1 MREKDEDEDEDKMI
15 YLLHINKMQSM
26 LMVLVTQILLENSP
40 EPFWSLNTSMPCY
53 SMFKME
59 ITQDL

>member
-26 LMVLVTQILLENSP
+26 LMVLVT
-40 EPFWSLNTSMPCY
+40 
-53 SMFKME
+53 
-59 ITQDL
+59 